1 MPASPVSTSTFHIFV
16 NVSGRRFSWAVSRRR
31 RTCQAGSTL
40 RPRRPSASRTT
51 RWRQTLTPPEEDLRP
66 ATLEIDLPQDLP
78 GDQGDQHRDDEL
90 HAEPAPGPERG
101 AVPRVHD
108 APSSCINGDVHDDHA
123 VS

>member
-78 GDQGDQHRDDEL
+78 GDQGEQHRDDEL
-90 HAEPAPGPERG
+90 HAEPTRLRRISYGVFCLKKKNKRAPPHR
-101 AVPRVHD
+101 
-108 APSSCINGDVHDDHA
+108 
-123 VS
+123 